1 MNPTLDE
8 VRKIAQTGLY
18 KRIPVCR
25 ELYADRYTPVEV
37 MRTLRKARQ
46 KYGADIPSLD
56 MNRKWK

>member
-25 ELYADRYTPVEV
+25 ELYADRYKNDNDSGNSDIYYISCVQPV
-37 MRTLRKARQ
+37 
-46 KYGADIPSLD
+46 
-56 MNRKWK
+56 W